1 MIIYYFSTVLR
12 LVRFL
17 REIGIS
23 KTGCTFFSPSPS
35 QCVST
40 YCSTTT
46 TYDTALRST
55 ILLHRSYPKGLGPRV
70 AHESTQ
76 DGEHNEGYDTILK
89 MRRSQYLFYA

>member
-23 KTGCTFFSPSPS
+23 KTGCTFFLPSPS

-70 AHESTQ
+70 AHEC
-76 DGEHNEGYDTILK
+76 DTTTVHTIRRMSALK
-89 MRRSQYLFYA
+89 KKCK